1 MASRP
6 SGYYLR
12 VDRKLDLKAYVRD
25 LGKAARE
32 AARALARAGT
42 EQKNRALQAMA
53 AEIRAGEA
61 RILAANRGDV
71 EQAKKDGCDAAFLD
85 RMTLSPKLVAQ
96 MAEGLEQVAAL
107 PDPVG
112 EISERRRRPT
122 GIEVARMR
130 VPIGVIG
137 IIYESRPNVTA
148 DAAGLCVKA
157 GNACILRGGSEA
169 LHSNQAIAACVRAG
183 LAAAG
188 LPEGAV
194 QVVEVADRA
203 AVGELIAL
211 HEFIDLIVPRG
222 GKELIARLMRE
233 SRIPMLKHLDGV
245 CHVYVDDAADP
256 AMAVRIA
263 DNAKTQRYGTCNTME
278 TLLVAE
284 GIAPRVLPEIGK
296 IFRDKGVEMRGDQ
309 AARALL
315 PGARAATEQDY
326 ATEWL
331 APVVSIRVVKGLD
344 EAIEHI
350 ARYGSQH
357 TDAIVTRDESR
368 AQRFLREVD
377 SSSVLVNAST
387 RFADGFEFGLGAEIG
402 ISTDRL
408 HARGPVGLE
417 GLTTQKFVVLGHGEI
432 RT

>member
-1 MASRP
+1 M
-6 SGYYLR
+6 
-12 VDRKLDLKAYVRD
+12 DQKLDLKSYVRG
-25 LGKAARE
+25 LGQAARAAARE
-32 AARALARAGT
+32 LARADT
-42 EQKNRALQAMA
+42 AAKNRALAGMA
-53 AEIRAGEA
+53 AGIRAE
-61 RILAANRGDV
+61 RERLLEANRGDV
-71 EQAKKDGCDAAFLD
+71 AQAQKDGRDAAFVD
-85 RMTLSPKLVAQ
+85 RLTLTPQLVEQ
-96 MAEGLEQVAAL
+96 MAAGLEQVALL

-112 EISERRRRPT
+112 QVSERVRRPS

-130 VPIGVIG
+130 VPLGVIG

-183 LAAAG
+183 LKAAG
-188 LPEGAV
+188 LPEAAV
-194 QVVEVADRA
+194 QMVEVADRA
-203 AVGELIAL
+203 AVGELITL
-211 HEFIDLIVPRG
+211 HEYVDIIVPRG
-222 GKELIARLMRE
+222 GKELIGRLMRE

-284 GIAPRVLPEIGK
+284 GIAPRVLPEIGR
-296 IFRDKGVEMRGDQ
+296 IFSDKGVEMRGDEATRKLIPQ
-309 AARALL
+309 AKPAS
-315 PGARAATEQDY
+315 EQDY

-331 APVVSIRVVKGLD
+331 APVVSVRVVPGLD
-344 EAIEHI
+344 EAIAHI
-350 ARYGSQH
+350 AKYGSRH
-357 TDAIVTRDESR
+357 TDAIVTQDESR

-387 RFADGFEFGLGAEIG
+387 RFADGYEFGLGAEIG
-402 ISTDRL
+402 ISTDKL

-432 RT
+432 RQ

>member
-1 MASRP
+1 
-6 SGYYLR
+6 
-12 VDRKLDLKAYVRD
+12 VDQKLDVKAYVRG
-25 LGKAARE
+25 LGQ
-32 AARALARAGT
+32 AARAAARVLARADT
-42 EQKNRALQAMA
+42 DAKNRALGAVA
-53 AEIRAGEA
+53 AGIRAA
-61 RILAANRGDV
+61 AAQLVAANRDDV
-71 EQAKKDGCDAAFLD
+71 AQAQKDGRDAAFVD
-85 RMTLSPKLVAQ
+85 RLTLTPVLIEQ
-96 MAEGLEQVAAL
+96 MAAGLEQVAAL

-112 EISERRRRPT
+112 QISGRVKRPT

-130 VPIGVIG
+130 VPLRVIG

-148 DAAGLCVKA
+148 DAAGLCLKA

-169 LHSNQAIAACVRAG
+169 LHSNRAIAACVRAG
-183 LAAAG
+183 LKAAG
-188 LPEGAV
+188 LPEAAV

-203 AVGELIAL
+203 AVGELIQM
-211 HEFIDLIVPRG
+211 HEYVDILVPRG

-245 CHVYVDDAADP
+245 CHVYVDDRADP

-284 GIAPRVLPEIGK
+284 AIAPRVLPEIGR
-296 IFRDKGVEMRGDQ
+296 IFRDKNVEMRADD
-309 AARALL
+309 AARKLL
-315 PGARAATEQDY
+315 PEAKPATEQDY

-331 APVVSIRVVKGLD
+331 APVVSIRVVPGLD
-344 EAIEHI
+344 EAIAHI
-350 ARYGSQH
+350 AKYGSQH
-357 TDAIVTRDESR
+357 TDAIVTGDEAR

-402 ISTDRL
+402 ISTDKL

-432 RT
+432 RQ